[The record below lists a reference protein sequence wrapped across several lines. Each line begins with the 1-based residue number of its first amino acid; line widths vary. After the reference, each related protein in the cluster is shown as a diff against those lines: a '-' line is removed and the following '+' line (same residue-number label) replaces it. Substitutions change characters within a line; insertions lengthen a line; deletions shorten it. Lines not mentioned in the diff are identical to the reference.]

1 MDVTG
6 TSSTAARTSVG
17 ALKQSSNPVSEDFNT
32 FLTLLTAQIRN
43 QDPMAPLDSTQFVE
57 QLATF
62 SSLEQQVRT
71 NDQLESISLM
81 IAELYTNAAGD
92 WVGQDAAVTTS
103 WLPYQGGNV
112 SFTADIPAEAD
123 QAMMVIRDTAGEVID
138 TQALDPSQSPWSWD
152 GKTSRNADAEHGL
165 YQMVIELYQGGQPLG
180 MMEPKIISR
189 VTQASIENGEIMLGF
204 ENNMTQSATKV
215 TRVAGE

>member
-6 TSSTAARTSVG
+6 ATSTSSQTSVE
-17 ALKQSSNPVSEDFNT
+17 AMKQSSNPVSEDFNT

-43 QDPMAPLDSTQFVE
+43 QDPLAPLDSTQFVE

-81 IAELYTNAAGD
+81 IAEMYSNAAGE

-103 WLPYQGGNV
+103 WLPYQGGEV
-112 SFTADIPAEAD
+112 DFTADIPMEAD
-123 QAMMVIRDTAGEVID
+123 QALMVIRDTSGEVID
-138 TQALDPSQSPWSWD
+138 TQSLDPAQSPWSWD
-152 GKTSRNADAEHGL
+152 GKTANNADADHGL

-180 MMEPKIISR
+180 MMEPKIISK
-189 VTQASIENGEIMLGF
+189 VTQASIENGEVMLGF
-204 ENNMTQSATKV
+204 ENRMTQSAAKV
-215 TRVAGE
+215 TRIAGE